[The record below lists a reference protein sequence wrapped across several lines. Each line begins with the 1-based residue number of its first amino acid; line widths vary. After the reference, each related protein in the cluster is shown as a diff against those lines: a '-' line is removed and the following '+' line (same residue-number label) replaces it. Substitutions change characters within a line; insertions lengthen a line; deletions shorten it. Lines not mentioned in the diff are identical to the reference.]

1 MVCVEQGEY
10 SLSRKMFDAQSVLET
25 LVSKKQKKK
34 EKKGEGGGG
43 TLV

>member
-1 MVCVEQGEY
+1 MVCVEQWEY
-10 SLSRKMFDAQSVLET
+10 SLSGKMFGSQRALDA

-34 EKKGEGGGG
+34 EKRKGGGG